1 MAVRNPLVVQP
12 GVAPDPYPQ
21 IYEMSTAGVNII
33 HQFAPWVL
41 AQNPAVRIEV
51 GTANGAQLGGQP
63 FVDTFMRTNGFTTSQ
78 TSYPTDAP
86 DIVQDSDNY
95 SRLRLI
101 QDSVSL
107 PTSDVN
113 NFEYPLYLYNTG
125 TGLDID
131 TQFRAMTRADFIDTF
146 VTPALT
152 SHFTTSTYFSGNNN
166 KEQAGT
172 YYLST
177 NLNPS
182 GGTAVSSTP
191 VAVNKV
197 ADTATYAANI
207 GGVNIYNTETNY
219 YMIKVNPSSTE
230 FALYDAPLGT
240 YDLPLYFDA
249 GTEELKTHTPTSWAN
264 LLGPF
269 LRYYTGTAGTGYT
282 VGYNLDGTGANDVQ
296 KGVTY
301 ADTRRTTA
309 FTRANAFFGVDDYRT
324 QEYPSG
330 AIQTIAGNEKR
341 FYIGGASTSQWSV
354 SASSTSVYEG
364 RDITFTMTSSTAVAN
379 GTTLNYTVTGIGSAD
394 LYPGDGSRP
403 GLTGTI
409 QTVSNAASVTFTI
422 AADTFTDNESMT
434 FTCNGLSS
442 TVPITNTTYGLS
454 VASNPQ
460 DEGVSNQFTFTNTA
474 LDTHNFWWRLSSVGA
489 AGTMDASDFTGTAP
503 QSDAAAINFTTTS
516 GTYTFNV
523 TTAADVSTEGS
534 ENYTAYVYA
543 EDPDVETD
551 AQLVASLNVT
561 VTDTSV
567 ASSPNRER
575 HQLEGTTSALETDAT
590 SSPPNTYG
598 DITLS
603 WEFTIGG
610 AIVDAYVVGQTGV
623 EGGSFVGHAPWCT
636 SDVWVNNVTF
646 GTTAKSPTRFDWY
659 IWGEPYNNT
668 GQNGVWQTGV
678 SPASQTWTAL
688 DQTRVYTVR
697 DTTTVSGPAYYQWHF
712 KISANPSGGTWT
724 SPSTYQTTAPITYW
738 KEELYSVDEGGSTYE
753 YSVVWNGF
761 TVYGPVLRTGGFSSV
776 TGTDGF
782 TYNRGTFQTQSN
794 NGILTFFGV
803 VAVVPEKEGYY
814 RWDYNGDFGG
824 GG

>member
-1 MAVRNPLVVQP
+1 MTVRNPLVVQP

-78 TSYPTDAP
+78 TAYPTDAP

-131 TQFRAMTRADFIDTF
+131 TQFRAMTRSDFIDTF

-269 LRYYTGTAGTGYT
+269 LRYYTGTVGTGYT

-394 LYPGDGSRP
+394 LYPGAARP

-409 QTVSNAASVTFTI
+409 QTVSNVASVTFTI

-474 LDTHNFWWRLSSVGA
+474 LDTHNFWWRLSSLGA
-489 AGTMDASDFTGTAP
+489 GGTMDASDFTGTPP
-503 QSDAAAINFTTTS
+503 QSNGAAINFTTTS

-543 EDPDVETD
+543 EDPDLETD

-575 HQLEGTTSALETDAT
+575 HQLEGTSSSSESALTIPIST
-590 SSPPNTYG
+590 S
-598 DITLS
+598 DISLS
-603 WEFTIGG
+603 WEFTTGG
-610 AIVDAYVVGQTGV
+610 AIVASYDIPTSGQSGS
-623 EGGSFVGHAPWCT
+623 SFVGHAPWCT

-659 IWGEPYNNT
+659 IWGEPHNST
-668 GQNGVWQTGV
+668 SIGWHGS
-678 SPASQTWTAL
+678 SPAIQTWTAL
-688 DQTRVYTVR
+688 TQTRTYTFR
-697 DTTTVSGPAYYQWHF
+697 DTGTNYGDRNYQWHF

-724 SPSTYQTTAPITYW
+724 SSDTYQAGQYQW
-738 KEELYSVDEGGSTYE
+738 KEQLESVDEGGSTYE
-753 YSVVWNGF
+753 FTVVWNGF
-761 TVYGPVLRTGGFSSV
+761 TVYGPVLRTGSINSV

-782 TYNRGTFQTQSN
+782 TYNRGTFQNQSL
-794 NGILTFFGV
+794 NGLLTYFGV

-814 RWDYNGDFGG
+814 RWNYNGNA
-824 GG
+824 

>member
-51 GTANGAQLGGQP
+51 GTSNGAQLGGQP
-63 FVDTFMRTNGFTTSQ
+63 FVDTFMRTNGFTTSVS
-78 TSYPTDAP
+78 SYPTDAP

-131 TQFRAMTRADFIDTF
+131 THFRAMTRSDFIDTF

-152 SHFTTSTYFSGNNN
+152 SHFTSSTYFSGNNN

-177 NLNPS
+177 NISPS

-230 FALYDAPLGT
+230 FALFDAPLGT

-354 SASSTSVYEG
+354 SASKTSVYEG

-379 GTTLNYTVTGIGSAD
+379 GTTLNYTVTGITSAD
-394 LYPGDGSRP
+394 LYSGAARP

-409 QTVSNAASVTFTI
+409 QTVSNVATVTFTI
-422 AADTFTDNESMT
+422 AADTVTDTESMT

-460 DEGVSNQFTFTNTA
+460 NEGVSNQFTFTNTA
-474 LDTHNFWWRLSSVGA
+474 LDTDNFWWRLSSVGSG
-489 AGTMDASDFTGTAP
+489 GTMDASDFTGTAP
-503 QSDAAAINFTTTS
+503 QSNAAAINFTTTS

-543 EDPDVETD
+543 EDPDLETD

-567 ASSPNRER
+567 SGSSLVSLP
-575 HQLEGTTSALETDAT
+575 SSIDIVT
-590 SSPPNTYG
+590 SSSGLTGSSWSSVSLNSTG
-598 DITLS
+598 TLS
-603 WEFTIGG
+603 LTGGGLGSGATNGAANNGYTWLLSGTNSDYECNFNYTFTNNGG
-610 AIVDAYVVGQTGV
+610 EDQ
-623 EGGSFVGHAPWCT
+623 S
-636 SDVWVNNVTF
+636 
-646 GTTAKSPTRFDWY
+646 TA
-659 IWGEPYNNT
+659 GNNT
-668 GQNGVWQTGV
+668 WQVLSTSREWRVYDNDESGAENKLAGTLKIRK
-678 SPASQTWTAL
+678 AS
-688 DQTRVYTVR
+688 DQTEL
-697 DTTTVSGPAYYQWHF
+697 VSIPCELG
-712 KISANPSGGTWT
+712 ANH
-724 SPSTYQTTAPITYW
+724 SP
-738 KEELYSVDEGGSTYE
+738 
-753 YSVVWNGF
+753 
-761 TVYGPVLRTGGFSSV
+761 
-776 TGTDGF
+776 
-782 TYNRGTFQTQSN
+782 
-794 NGILTFFGV
+794 
-803 VAVVPEKEGYY
+803 
-814 RWDYNGDFGG
+814 
-824 GG
+824 